1 MKKTFRIR
9 IAIITIIVI
18 SIIAFCIY
26 KFIQNDSKKYEIAKV
41 NEYNYF
47 LLKQNNLYGV
57 IDKKGNTIINVQYD
71 DIKIPNPEKA
81 IFICYKGKDT
91 KVLNAEKQD
100 ILTQYE
106 KVEPIRL
113 KNIASDLMYEK
124 SVLKYY
130 ENGKYGLIN
139 FEGKKITKAIY
150 NEIDSL
156 PYKEGE
162 LIVKQDEKY
171 GVINIKGTEL
181 VNIEYDQIS
190 VDGYY
195 TEENQYKYAGYIVS
209 NKTNEGY
216 RYGYIDYN
224 GEILEE
230 IQYNELSRVTDV
242 EDNEN
247 VYILCAKNGQYGI
260 TKNGKELI
268 QNEYQSINFSKIN
281 NLFLIEKNKKYGIT
295 DLNGK
300 IIVPVEYKQIDTL
313 GIYLYANN
321 EQGTTVYNSEGN
333 EVNIDANIGILD
345 TANDKYRIRINTE
358 ENAKYGVIGKDG
370 KQIIEEKYNYIE
382 YLYDNYF
389 IVSNENSKLGII
401 DDKDNIKVEI
411 INDSVQKIKNTN
423 IIQTTIGQTTQLF
436 SKEMKKVCEMEN
448 AIIEENEDYIKIY
461 NSEQTKYFNQDGKE
475 LKNTEVYKNNT
486 LYAEENNDKWG
497 FSDINGNMKIGYRY
511 EKVTEF
517 NEYGFAAVKLNGKWG
532 AIDEQG
538 KEVSN
543 LVYEFKDDVIPSF
556 IGKYYKVTYGF
567 GEFYFTDL
575 GT

>member
-18 SIIAFCIY
+18 SIISFCVY
-26 KFIQNDSKKYEIAKV
+26 KFIQNDSKKYEIVKV

-57 IDKKGNTIINVQYD
+57 IDKEGNTIINVQYD

-81 IFICYKGKDT
+81 IFICYKGQTT
-91 KVLNAEKQD
+91 KVLNAEKQE

-209 NKTNEGY
+209 NKTDEGY

-230 IQYNELSRVTDV
+230 IQYNELSRVTDI

-260 TKNGKELI
+260 TKNGKEFI

-281 NLFLIEKNKKYGIT
+281 NLFLVEKSKKYGIR

-333 EVNIDANIGILD
+333 QVNIDANIGILD

-411 INDSVQKIKNTN
+411 INDSVQKIKDTN

-448 AIIEENEDYIKIY
+448 AIIEENDDYIKIY

-475 LKNTEVYKNNT
+475 QKNTEVYKNNT
-486 LYAEENNDKWG
+486 LYAEENDGKWG

-538 KEVSN
+538 KEVSG
-543 LVYEFKDDVIPSF
+543 LVYEFKEDVIPSF

-567 GEFYFTDL
+567 GEFYFTDAK
-575 GT
+575 

>member
-57 IDKKGNTIINVQYD
+57 IDKKGNTIINE
-71 DIKIPNPEKA
+71 IKIPNPEKA

-230 IQYNELSRVTDV
+230 IEYNELSRVTDV

-389 IVSNENSKLGII
+389 IVSNENSKLGIV

-411 INDSVQKIKNTN
+411 INDSVQKIKDTN

-486 LYAEENNDKWG
+486 LYAEENNGKWG

-567 GEFYFTDL
+567 GEFYFTDQ
-575 GT
+575 T

>member
-260 TKNGKELI
+260 TKNGKQLI

-389 IVSNENSKLGII
+389 IVSNENSKLGIV

-411 INDSVQKIKNTN
+411 INDSVQKIKDTN

-486 LYAEENNDKWG
+486 LYAEENNGKWG

-567 GEFYFTDL
+567 GEFYFTDQ
-575 GT
+575 T

>member
-18 SIIAFCIY
+18 SIISFCVY
-26 KFIQNDSKKYEIAKV
+26 KFIQNDSKKYEIVKV

-91 KVLNAEKQD
+91 KVLNEEKQE

-209 NKTNEGY
+209 NKTDEGY

-230 IQYNELSRVTDV
+230 IQYNELSRVTDI

-281 NLFLIEKNKKYGIT
+281 NLFLVEKSKKYGIT
-295 DLNGK
+295 DLTGK

-333 EVNIDANIGILD
+333 QVNIDANIGILD
-345 TANDKYRIRINTE
+345 TANEKYRIRINTE

-411 INDSVQKIKNTN
+411 INDSMQKIKDTN

-448 AIIEENEDYIKIY
+448 AIIEENDDYIKIY

-475 LKNTEVYKNNT
+475 LKNTDVYKNNT
-486 LYAEENNDKWG
+486 LYAEENDGKWG
-497 FSDINGNMKIGYRY
+497 FSDINGNIKIGYRY

-538 KEVSN
+538 KEVSG
-543 LVYEFKDDVIPSF
+543 LVYEFKEDVIPSF

-567 GEFYFTDL
+567 GEFYFTDAK
-575 GT
+575 

>member
-230 IQYNELSRVTDV
+230 IEYNELSRVTDV

-389 IVSNENSKLGII
+389 IVSNENSKLGIV

-411 INDSVQKIKNTN
+411 INDSVQKIKDTN

-486 LYAEENNDKWG
+486 LYAEENNGKWG

-567 GEFYFTDL
+567 GEFYFTDQ
-575 GT
+575 T

>member
-9 IAIITIIVI
+9 IAIITIIVV
-18 SIIAFCIY
+18 SIIAFCVY
-26 KFIQNDSKKYEIAKV
+26 KLMQNNSKKYEIVKV

-47 LLKQNNLYGV
+47 LLKSNNLYGV

-71 DIKIPNPEKA
+71 DIKIPNPERA
-81 IFICYKGKDT
+81 IFICYKGQT
-91 KVLNAEKQD
+91 IKVLNEGKQE
-100 ILTQYE
+100 ILSQYE

-150 NEIDSL
+150 DEIESI

-162 LIVKQDEKY
+162 LLVKQNEKY
-171 GVINIKGTEL
+171 GIINIKGTEL
-181 VNIEYDQIS
+181 VDITYDQIS

-195 TEENQYKYAGYIVS
+195 TEQNKYQYAGYIVS
-209 NKTNEGY
+209 NKTDEGY
-216 RYGYIDYN
+216 RYGYIDYK

-230 IQYNELSRVTDV
+230 IQYNELSRATDI

-247 VYILCAKNGQYGI
+247 VYILCARNGQYGI

-268 QNEYQSINFSKIN
+268 KNEYQSIEFSKIN
-281 NLFLIEKNKKYGIT
+281 NLFLVEKSKKYGIS

-300 IIVPVEYKQIDTL
+300 IIVPVEYKQIDIL

-321 EQGTTVYNSEGN
+321 EQGTTVYNSQGN
-333 EVNIDANIGILD
+333 QVNIDANIGILD
-345 TANDKYRIRINTE
+345 TTNEKYRIRINTK

-389 IVSNENSKLGII
+389 IVSDESSKLGII
-401 DDKDNIKVEI
+401 DDKDNIKIEI
-411 INDSVQKIKNTN
+411 RNDSVQKIKDTN
-423 IIQTTIGQTTQLF
+423 IIQTTINQTTQLY
-436 SKEMKKVCEMEN
+436 SKEMKQVCEMEN
-448 AIIEENEDYIKIY
+448 AIIEMQNDNVKIY
-461 NSEQTKYFNQDGKE
+461 NNGQTRYFDKDGKE
-475 LKNTEVYKNNT
+475 LKNTEVYKNNK
-486 LYAEENNDKWG
+486 LYAEQNDGKWG
-497 FSDINGNMKIGYRY
+497 FSDINGNIKIGYRY

-538 KEVSN
+538 KEVSD
-543 LVYEFKDDVIPSF
+543 LVYEFKEDVIPSF
-556 IGKYYKVTYGF
+556 IGQYYKVTYGF
-567 GEFYFTDL
+567 GEFYFTDAK
-575 GT
+575 